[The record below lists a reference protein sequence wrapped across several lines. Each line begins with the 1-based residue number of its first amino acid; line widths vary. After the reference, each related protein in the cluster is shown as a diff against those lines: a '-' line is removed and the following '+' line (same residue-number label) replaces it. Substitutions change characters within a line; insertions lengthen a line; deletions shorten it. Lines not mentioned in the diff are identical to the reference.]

1 MKGKSCCAQ
10 PETTPLSKRIVRG
23 LDQAVSWE
31 RYASPESSPITDI
44 IAHQELI
51 RQREQEI
58 IEKAQALRL
67 KETAVEQVA
76 TASKEQGFQEGFDA
90 GYQEG
95 LQKALTEAALL
106 KEVTERLQLELQGV
120 YSRLGDK
127 VLNLVVTAC
136 RQVVRDHSI
145 DCPQSIVALVR
156 EAVGNIASDV
166 VYVTVAASPNT
177 SRMLK
182 AHLESAGHLSTRVR
196 QSVAVQYKEDARLAD
211 GGFMVF
217 HTSGQMDYSLETRW
231 ANVMAALS
239 ERPQDLKY

>member
-1 MKGKSCCAQ
+1 MML
-10 PETTPLSKRIVRG
+10 LSKRIIKG
-23 LDQAVSWE
+23 LDQGIHWE
-31 RYASPESSPITDI
+31 SLASSKGNPITDI

-67 KETAVEQVA
+67 KETAVEQVT
-76 TASKEQGFQEGFDA
+76 TASREQGHQEGFEA

-95 LQKALTEAALL
+95 LQKALAEAALL
-106 KEVTERLQLELQGV
+106 KEVTERLHVELQGV

-136 RQVVRDHSI
+136 RQVVQDHSI
-145 DCPQSIVALVR
+145 QCPQSIVALVR
-156 EAVGNIASDV
+156 EAVANIAADV

-196 QSVAVQYKEDARLAD
+196 QSVAVQYKEDTRLAD

-239 ERPQDLKY
+239 ERPQDLTY

>member
-1 MKGKSCCAQ
+1 M
-10 PETTPLSKRIVRG
+10 TPLSKRIVRG
-23 LDQAVSWE
+23 LEQAVSWE
-31 RYASPESSPITDI
+31 RYASPESSAGASVITDI

-67 KETAVEQVA
+67 KETAVEQVT
-76 TASKEQGFQEGFDA
+76 TASREQGHQEGFEA

-95 LQKALTEAALL
+95 LQKALAEAALL
-106 KEVTERLQLELQGV
+106 KEVTERLHIELQGV

-136 RQVVRDHSI
+136 RQVVQDHSVQ
-145 DCPQSIVALVR
+145 CPQSIAALVR
-156 EAVGNIASDV
+156 EAVGNISAEV

-182 AHLESAGHLSTRVR
+182 EHLESVGHLSTRVR
-196 QSVAVQYKEDARLAD
+196 QSVAVQYKEDHRLAD

-217 HTSGQMDYSLETRW
+217 HTAGQMDYSLETRW

-239 ERPQDLKY
+239 ERPQDQVY